1 MTDAPPQVDFAD
13 AYRRYAPGAFRRARQ
28 LLGSA
33 AEADEVVH
41 DVFLRLMEKP
51 DQYRRQSALSTYL
64 YSAVTHACLNHLR
77 NRNVRLGLVERF
89 VAPNAARHASAT
101 AETSAQLHSA
111 LRAMPEPLAEVAIY
125 YYMDGLSHEEI
136 AAILGCSRRQ
146 VGYHVSAIERW
157 SVREELRACRI

>member
-1 MTDAPPQVDFAD
+1 MTDAPSHPDFED
-13 AYRRYAPGAFRRARQ
+13 TYRRHAPGAFRRARQ

-41 DVFLRLMEKP
+41 DVFLRFIESP
-51 DQYRRQSALSTYL
+51 DKYRGQSKLSTYL

-77 NRNVRLGLVERF
+77 NRKIRLGLIKRF
-89 VAPNAARHASAT
+89 LEPHALHGAPAA
-101 AETSAQLHSA
+101 AEANSQLYSA
-111 LRAMPEPLAEVAIY
+111 LRAMPEPLAEVAVY

-136 AAILGCSRRQ
+136 AEILGCSRRQ